1 MKSFFFPVGVGL
13 MVAGLLNGATPQY
26 KSPEITVAAASAKEP
41 VLKEFSLAK
50 ANDYLEKG
58 ALAWARKR

>member
-1 MKSFFFPVGVGL
+1 

-41 VLKEFSLAK
+41 VLKKFSLAK
-50 ANDYLEKG
+50 ANDYLEMG
-58 ALAWARKR
+58 RRI